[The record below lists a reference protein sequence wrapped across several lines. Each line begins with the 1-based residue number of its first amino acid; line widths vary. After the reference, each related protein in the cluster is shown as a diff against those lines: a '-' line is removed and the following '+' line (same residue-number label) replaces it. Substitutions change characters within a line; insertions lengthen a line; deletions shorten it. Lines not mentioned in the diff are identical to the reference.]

1 MPAPTGSADRPDVDI
16 DIDKGEGDTPAVNLP
31 GPKADD
37 DRAVTP
43 GNLGWD
49 EPSEDGPET
58 LEGAVR
64 RGDDEQAGE
73 PAARPGDAHGH

>member
-1 MPAPTGSADRPDVDI
+1 MCAPTGPADRPDI

-31 GPKADD
+31 GSKADD
-37 DRAVTP
+37 DRTVTP

-49 EPSEDGPET
+49 EPSQDAAET

-64 RGDDEQAGE
+64 RADDEQAGE
-73 PAARPGDAHGH
+73 PAALPSDAHGH

>member
-1 MPAPTGSADRPDVDI
+1 MPASTGPDDRPDL

-37 DRAVTP
+37 DRSVTP

-73 PAARPGDAHGH
+73 PAALPGDARGH